1 MSPYLVE
8 GQPFP
13 GNSNVGYGDDDFN
26 VKNVSRDLE
35 SAYAKDVVNP
45 QEENSPQISRPVSRS
60 SSDAPVSNPSSSEQ
74 EHRRSSH
81 HGGVK
86 LPGMTDGKL
95 QELKL
100 TR

>member
-86 LPGMTDGKL
+86 LLGMTDGKL